1 VLAGPASLSLKP
13 SSEAE
18 KLSTRLD
25 AEKLSPDAEK
35 LKRPLLNSSGEK
47 SMLLMRLDR
56 RSSGCV
62 TASVESALLCLER
75 TEPRWLG
82 GSSRLGRL
90 PNRRNSSSA
99 SADRRRLPVIDS
111 LGVRSALPRLLL
123 PVIGCLEGRSAR
135 PRSVLDCQGVR
146 STLPRL
152 LLPAIDCL
160 EGRSALPRFVLTA
173 VGCVGNGIA
182 GGINATSTSDS
193 VGVADSVGGGAGLGG
208 GGAESGDGTVVGP
221 AASSEIRRDCRVHV
235 QPPSIELCADGCV
248 GL

>member
-25 AEKLSPDAEK
+25 AEKLSTDAEK

-123 PVIGCLEGRSAR
+123 P
-135 PRSVLDCQGVR
+135 
-146 STLPRL
+146 
-152 LLPAIDCL
+152 AIDCL

-193 VGVADSVGGGAGLGG
+193 VGVADSVGGGAGLRG